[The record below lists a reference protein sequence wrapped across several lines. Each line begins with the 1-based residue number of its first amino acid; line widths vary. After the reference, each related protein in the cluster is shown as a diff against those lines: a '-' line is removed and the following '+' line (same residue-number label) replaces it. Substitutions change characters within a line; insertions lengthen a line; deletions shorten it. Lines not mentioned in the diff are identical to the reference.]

1 MAKKKV
7 TVCLMYDFD
16 KTLCDRD
23 MQEYDFIPSLGLT
36 PAEFWGMTNE
46 IANKDHM
53 ERILSYMYL
62 MLKLAKDKDIK
73 VTKEYLRNCAKSM
86 KLYKGVT
93 TWFKRINE
101 FGDSI
106 GLNIEHYVLSSGI
119 REIIEG
125 SPIAHEFK
133 EIYGCEFHYDE
144 NGVAD
149 WPKNSVNYTL
159 KTQYIHR
166 ISKGVLDITNDLDLN
181 NKLHQDRHCEFKNMI
196 YMGDGLTDVP
206 CFKMVSE
213 KGGKAIALYQRGKI
227 DKASDLL
234 LDGRASFLTQ
244 ADYSEGSELEGIV
257 KIILERISLES
268 DLDDIYVKNVKKA
281 IKGVKDNQN

>member
-1 MAKKKV
+1 MNKKKV

-23 MQEYDFIPSLGLT
+23 MQEYDFIPSIGMT
-36 PAEFWGMTNE
+36 AEEFWGKTNE
-46 IANKDHM
+46 IANRDHM

-62 MLKLAKDKDIK
+62 MLEEAKKKNIK
-73 VTKEYLRNCAKSM
+73 VTKEYLNCCAKSM

-101 FGDSI
+101 FGESI

-119 REIIEG
+119 KEIIEG
-125 SPIAHEFK
+125 SAIAHEFK
-133 EIYGCEFHYDE
+133 EIYGCQFHYNE
-144 NGVAD
+144 EGIAD
-149 WPKNSVNYTL
+149 WPLNSVNYTL

-181 NKLHQDRHCEFKNMI
+181 NKMDPNKDRHCEFKNMI

-213 KGGKAIALYQRGKI
+213 KGGKAIALYQKGKI
-227 DKASDLL
+227 NKASDLL
-234 LDGRASFLTQ
+234 LDGRASYLTL
-244 ADYSEGSELEGIV
+244 ADYSEGSELDGIV
-257 KIILERISLES
+257 KLILERISLES
-268 DLDDIYVKNVKKA
+268 DLDEIYVKNVKKA
-281 IKGVKDNQN
+281 MKSVKSE